1 MSVIH
6 SALGHG
12 LSFIGLAVEP
22 SRNYPSL
29 LRHIA
34 GSWQSHYGPGSC
46 NLAPTLLTVGYRPVC
61 VADLQHWVDGNSVCW
76 DHGSRKEEEGRL
88 LRKEKK
94 GFIWDRF
101 YFRSPA
107 PVTQGKVTH
116 SWKDSTIQGA
126 LGLWVVPSLGIW
138 WCPECVGMRQ
148 LLLRSGPEDYQCLNL
163 W

>member
-1 MSVIH
+1 MSVIQ

-34 GSWQSHYGPGSC
+34 GSWQRHYGPGSC
-46 NLAPTLLTVGYRPVC
+46 NLAPALLTVGCRPVC
-61 VADLQHWVDGNSVCW
+61 VADLQHWVDRNSVCW
-76 DHGSRKEEEGRL
+76 DQGSRKEEEGRL

-107 PVTQGKVTH
+107 PVTQGKVAH
-116 SWKDSTIQGA
+116 S
-126 LGLWVVPSLGIW
+126 
-138 WCPECVGMRQ
+138 
-148 LLLRSGPEDYQCLNL
+148 
-163 W
+163 